1 MPGVEVRRRVLAAKA
16 QRADDGSIA
25 RRVLLDQIRK
35 KAPALTHELEET
47 ASRMVVLGKAGE
59 VPVQVPD
66 PLRQERDLDLGRSGV
81 AVLDGVGTDDLLLL
95 LPRERH
101 SILRHERWRD
111 CIPCSSTGG
120 GYQARL
126 IPANARRMSGP
137 ERATSQPHRPLG
149 DDLRLRAADHRF
161 GAGTITGRG
170 RKDQR
175 SRPQGSP
182 LAPDDHRSRPTITA
196 PPPDPPAITA
206 CDLTG

>member
-1 MPGVEVRRRVLAAKA
+1 MPGVEVMRVLAAKA
-16 QRADDGSIA
+16 QRADNGSIA

-101 SILRHERWRD
+101 SILRHEHGVTVFLVLR
-111 CIPCSSTGG
+111 
-120 GYQARL
+120 
-126 IPANARRMSGP
+126 PAENNKHA
-137 ERATSQPHRPLG
+137 
-149 DDLRLRAADHRF
+149 
-161 GAGTITGRG
+161 
-170 RKDQR
+170 
-175 SRPQGSP
+175 
-182 LAPDDHRSRPTITA
+182 
-196 PPPDPPAITA
+196 
-206 CDLTG
+206 